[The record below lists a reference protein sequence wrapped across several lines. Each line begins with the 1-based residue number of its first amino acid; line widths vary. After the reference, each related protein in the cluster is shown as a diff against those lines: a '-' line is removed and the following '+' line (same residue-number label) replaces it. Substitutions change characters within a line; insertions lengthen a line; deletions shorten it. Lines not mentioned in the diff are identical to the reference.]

1 MPENDRAQDPAPDQP
16 PDDQAAP
23 GWQQEIAD
31 LIENADLPAAPAL
44 QTGDQAGEPGYP
56 ELLGIYML
64 ERNEEALKDSIT
76 QHIEFDIWNLK
87 RCALLEYEQAVC
99 DFHIIWDALR
109 SLGSLRHFFRH
120 EQASARLHAETAGD
134 PERIEGA
141 RATNESYDCLL
152 QHLDDI
158 EARVRRL
165 NPEAATAFD
174 SQPAA

>member
-1 MPENDRAQDPAPDQP
+1 MSDNDRAQDPPADQP

-31 LIENADLPAAPAL
+31 LIENADLPPAPSLPA
-44 QTGDQAGEPGYP
+44 GDHSGEPGYP

-64 ERNEEALKDSIT
+64 ERNEEAMKDSIT
-76 QHIEFDIWNLK
+76 RHIEFDIWNLK
-87 RCALLEYEQAVC
+87 RCALLEYEEAAH
-99 DFHIIWDALR
+99 DFLIIWDALR

-120 EQASARLHAETAGD
+120 EQTTARLHAETHGD

-152 QHLDDI
+152 QHLNDI
-158 EARVRRL
+158 EARVRSL
-165 NPEAATAFD
+165 NPDAATAFD
-174 SQPAA
+174 SQTPA